1 MEMVNKIKVLI
12 RVKPT
17 FNESTKI
24 NKKYWKITGNKIST
38 INVNCL
44 QRRSTEFEFDRIYV
58 ENSKTS
64 TIFNENIEPIIASG
78 LEGISSTI
86 VTYGHTNSGKSYT
99 MMGRNK
105 NLGILPLAC
114 HSLFNHVNN
123 SQNYTFL
130 IKVSCVQVYNE
141 IIYDLLDNMNVVDI
155 LEKKKV
161 NNINCAELT
170 VTSAIN
176 LIQIIDTA
184 NKKRKTSRTNMNIC
198 SSQSHV
204 IFRIIIES
212 CQHSVND
219 DDEIHISHLNF
230 VDLAGSEKLKDT
242 KATGTLQKEGSKINL
257 SLTHLSTVIRSLNCK
272 AYVNFRDSKLTRIL
286 KESLSGEGI
295 TMFICTI
302 TLESLE
308 ETYTTLEFG
317 SNARTI
323 ENKLPIIKKV
333 LSSKGQLKTK
343 LEAINNL
350 EKEVKILK
358 QKSEVEKAPHN
369 KTIIN
374 LKQLNLQQLR
384 SEIIYSPNIRK
395 NFSKTNLQIN
405 KEVSKTSLPHA
416 SKCSLRFSE
425 ANVAT
430 VKLNIRQSKDFNI
443 GEENQRRKSIADS
456 TQNDANELNTYNGI
470 IEKLE
475 IQIKQLNKEL
485 LEKDKT
491 CGSGAWKTLQHFIRG
506 EA

>member
-242 KATGTLQKEGSKINL
+242 KATGTLQKEG
-257 SLTHLSTVIRSLNCK
+257 
-272 AYVNFRDSKLTRIL
+272 DSKLTRIL